1 MRVDVSFASHRAACC
16 CAIWACLS
24 TLYVYARGHVWSVT
38 FALVRDTR
46 SRWPYLGNAFK
57 YAFAQSIILFGVFK
71 PHLRSP
77 VDSARITPYQVIW
90 ILAFICST
98 LYSFWWDVVMDWGLG
113 NPDSGFLRDRLLF
126 RRRWIYWLVSPRSA

>member
-1 MRVDVSFASHRAACC
+1 MLVVTCGPSRV
-16 CAIWACLS
+16 
-24 TLYVYARGHVWSVT
+24 
-38 FALVRDTR
+38 ALVRDTR

-113 NPDSGFLRDRLLF
+113 NPDSGFLRNCLLF
-126 RRRWIYWLVSPRSA
+126 QRRRIYWLVSPPTRFT